1 MDSPQVPA
9 ALFRRKKEYK
19 RGISYSILLL
29 GRNGTGKTTFANN
42 LLETNIF
49 SHQYESDIVSNNI
62 PSVISDRIKVTK
74 PTKVVSFTSND
85 GLPDQFNTKFDPS
98 RSQQEPGITITS
110 TSIEI
115 ITSAGSSGPGS
126 GSGPNSGSNT
136 PSPSLMDDEDDDIIV
151 LNLINTYGIGDNLD
165 DSICFDEIIS
175 FLEQQFDYVLAE
187 ETRIRRNPRFEDSR
201 VHVALYFIEPNG
213 HGLSEL
219 DVELMK
225 RVSRYTNVLPIIS
238 KADSLTREELNNFK
252 KIILEDI
259 QRYNVPVFK
268 FEVDPDEDD
277 YESIEENETLSRL
290 QPFAIICSDTKDNK
304 TGHYYRE
311 YPWGSIENV
320 NDSKVSDLLILKN
333 VLFGSHLQ
341 EFKDTTQN
349 LLYENYRSE
358 KLSSVTL
365 ESHVNSNNPKFNE
378 ITNSTKDNID
388 KRASAVPSLSNF
400 ASLINTGTIPS
411 SQSLANKLNENG
423 NPTTPKMK
431 NSFKENGG
439 NYSENDYVTTR
450 DENKEREN
458 SNNDQQQSPIKQ
470 MSEEIKL
477 ENQNIINSI
486 KKDAT
491 RGSLSPVI
499 NERNKLRNISE
510 TVPYV
515 LQHERIIA
523 KQQKLEELEAQ
534 SAKELQRRIQEL
546 EKKAQELK
554 LREKHLKKRNVA
566 SSKRTDNQVRTTSV
580 NSISQLKKNETYS
593 DLASIVSGSN
603 MN

>member
-29 GRNGTGKTTFANN
+29 GKDGTGKTTFANN

-49 SHQYESDIVSNNI
+49 SHQYESGMTIPNDSSNQL
-62 PSVISDRIKVTK
+62 SDRIKVTK

-85 GLPDQFNTKFDPS
+85 GLPNQFNTRFDPS
-98 RSQQEPGITITS
+98 RSHLESGITITS
-110 TSIEI
+110 TTIEI
-115 ITSAGSSGPGS
+115 VTGGSSTNNGT
-126 GSGPNSGSNT
+126 SNEFLSSVT
-136 PSPSLMDDEDDDIIV
+136 DDEDEDIIV
-151 LNLINTYGIGDNLD
+151 LNLVNTYGIDDNLD
-165 DSICFDEIIS
+165 DSICFDEITS

-187 ETRIRRNPRFEDSR
+187 ETRIRRNPRFEDTR

-213 HGLSEL
+213 HGLTEL

-238 KADSLTREELNNFK
+238 KADTLTREELSNFK
-252 KIILEDI
+252 KNILEDI

-277 YESIEENETLSRL
+277 YETIEENDTLSRL
-290 QPFAIICSDTKDNK
+290 QPFAIICSDIKNVD
-304 TGHYYRE
+304 TGYYYRE
-311 YPWGSIENV
+311 YPWGTIENV

-365 ESHVNSNNPKFNE
+365 DNNSNSIVNG
-378 ITNSTKDNID
+378 IDGIDNSNGDTVD

-400 ASLINTGTIPS
+400 ATLINTGTLSS
-411 SQSLANKLNENG
+411 SQSLANKLNENVY
-423 NPTTPKMK
+423 PITPRMG
-431 NSFKENGG
+431 NSFEENG
-439 NYSENDYVTTR
+439 ENNTND
-450 DENKEREN
+450 DESKKSDKDINK
-458 SNNDQQQSPIKQ
+458 QSPIKQ
-470 MSEEIKL
+470 MSEEIKT
-477 ENQNIINSI
+477 ENQNIINSL
-486 KKDAT
+486 KKDAIN
-491 RGSLSPVI
+491 GSKSPDVS
-499 NERNKLRNISE
+499 ERNKLRNISE

-515 LQHERIIA
+515 LRHERIMA

-554 LREKHLKKRNVA
+554 LREKLLKQRSLMNNKGN
-566 SSKRTDNQVRTTSV
+566 DNQVDTVSMSSI
-580 NSISQLKKNETYS
+580 NSRLKKNETYS
-593 DLASIVSGSN
+593 DLASIVSGKKKIKD
-603 MN
+603 

>member
-29 GRNGTGKTTFANN
+29 GKNGTGKTTFANN

-49 SHQYESDIVSNNI
+49 AHQFESDIASTDVSGM
-62 PSVISDRIKVTK
+62 ISDRIKVTK

-85 GLPDQFNTKFDPS
+85 GLPNQFNTKFDPS
-98 RSQQEPGITITS
+98 RSHLEPGVTITS

-115 ITSAGSSGPGS
+115 VTGGGSGAGS
-126 GSGPNSGSNT
+126 NSGSD
-136 PSPSLMDDEDDDIIV
+136 PDALSSSLIDEEDDDIIV
-151 LNLINTYGIGDNLD
+151 LNLINTYGIDDNLD
-165 DSICFDEIIS
+165 NSICFDEITS

-213 HGLSEL
+213 HGLTEL

-238 KADSLTREELNNFK
+238 KADSLTKEELNNFK
-252 KIILEDI
+252 RIILEDI
-259 QRYNVPVFK
+259 QRYNVPVFN

-290 QPFAIICSDTKDNK
+290 QPFAIICSDIKDSK

-311 YPWGSIENV
+311 YPWGTIENV

-358 KLSSVTL
+358 KLSSVT
-365 ESHVNSNNPKFNE
+365 SGNTTNINSTNNGLNE
-378 ITNSTKDNID
+378 INGSQGDTVD
-388 KRASAVPSLSNF
+388 KRASAAPSLSNF

-411 SQSLANKLNENG
+411 SQSLVNKLNENG
-423 NPTTPKMK
+423 DPVTPKMK
-431 NSFKENGG
+431 NSFEE
-439 NYSENDYVTTR
+439 ENDEKNDNISTTTTT
-450 DENKEREN
+450 
-458 SNNDQQQSPIKQ
+458 NNNINNIKQSPIKQ
-470 MSEEIKL
+470 MSEEIKM

-491 RGSLSPVI
+491 KGSMSPDI
-499 NERNKLRNISE
+499 SERNKLRNISE

-515 LQHERIIA
+515 LRHERIIA

-546 EKKAQELK
+546 EKKAQQLK
-554 LREKHLKKRNVA
+554 LREKLLKQRNTMNYKRN
-566 SSKRTDNQVRTTSV
+566 DDQVGSM

-593 DLASIVSGSN
+593 DLASIVSGKK
-603 MN
+603 